1 MSPQALLL
9 CAGFIIAAPQDTD
22 LEKALALEKT
32 AQKVITQCEPSI
44 ARILVSRSE
53 LYARFGQGPA
63 DDNPGKLGAFDAER
77 LRAHP
82 QFTELAE
89 ADRKAVLRKLDLAQP
104 GLVPESSGSGAVVDN
119 KGLVLTP
126 YHTVYGAAK
135 IFVQLPAGQS
145 SYADI
150 LAADPRSDL
159 AVLKLLRPKLS
170 LKAIHFG
177 DGGAI
182 QRGQFL
188 IGLANPFVQGLPA
201 NRPTAGWGMV
211 SNLRQRQ
218 PVNSATEE
226 KGKSIHHYGTL
237 VQTEA
242 RLNLGAS
249 GGVLF
254 NLKGDAVA
262 LTTTLD
268 AAAGPDMAGTFA
280 IPFDDGMRRIIDVL
294 LKGEEVEY
302 GFLGIGLDT
311 GPGKGE
317 GAVLKSVI
325 EGSPAEQ
332 AGLKEGHVILAVD
345 GEAVADNDGLLRAL
359 STRLAGSKVRLDVQ
373 KPGIAARD
381 KVEVVLARFLVTGK
395 IIATERGKRP
405 LFRGLRADWT
415 SLLAQQPGFAA
426 GAIPRGVLIGE
437 VQTGSAAAKA
447 DLKAGQVITHVNDR
461 TVATPA
467 AFYEAVLNQKGPVEL
482 RLYTAE
488 AGQPAPKVILP

>member
-1 MSPQALLL
+1 MQPLSLLV
-9 CAGFIIAAPQDTD
+9 CAGLFAATPQDSD
-22 LEKALALEKT
+22 LEKALALERT
-32 AQKVITQCEPSI
+32 VQKVITQCEPAI

-77 LRAHP
+77 LKAHP
-82 QFTELAE
+82 QFGELSA
-89 ADRKAVLRKLDLAQP
+89 ADRKTLLRKLDLAEP
-104 GLVPESSGSGAVVDN
+104 GLVPETSASGAVVDPN
-119 KGLVLTP
+119 GLVLTP
-126 YHTVYGAAK
+126 YHTVHGATK
-135 IFVQLPAGQS
+135 IFVQMPGGQS

-150 LAADPRSDL
+150 FAADPRSDL

-170 LKAIHFG
+170 LKAMHYG
-177 DGGAI
+177 EGSV

-188 IGLANPFVQGLPA
+188 IGLANAFAPGLPA
-201 NRPTAGWGMV
+201 TRPTAGWGMV

-242 RLNLGAS
+242 RLSLGAS

-254 NLKGDAVA
+254 SLKGEAVA
-262 LTTTLD
+262 LTTTVD
-268 AAAGPDMAGTFA
+268 AVAGPDMVGTFA

-302 GFLGIGLDT
+302 GFLGVGLDT
-311 GPGKGE
+311 GAGKGD

-325 EGSPAEQ
+325 GGSPAEQ
-332 AGLKEGHVILAVD
+332 AGLKDGHVILAVD

-359 STRLAGSKVRLDVQ
+359 STRLAGSKVRLEVQ
-373 KPGIAARD
+373 KPGIAARE
-381 KVEVVLARFLVTGK
+381 KVDVVLARFLVTGR
-395 IIATERGKRP
+395 IIATERGRRP

-415 SLLAQQPGFAA
+415 SLLAQEPGFAA

-437 VQTGSAAAKA
+437 VQAGSAAAKA

-461 TVATPA
+461 AVSTPA
-467 AFYEAVLNQKGPVEL
+467 AFYEAVMNQKGPVEL
-482 RLYTAE
+482 KLYTAE
-488 AGQPAPKVILP
+488 AGQPVPKVIVP